1 MQHFQGFTLVEL
13 VVAILLVAILA
24 IAIYPRFSES
34 PLTLDAQ
41 AQRLAGDIR
50 YAQSL
55 SMTRGQRYCV
65 FLVQASA
72 SYQLRTSGCSSA
84 VSHPASGS
92 TSTVLQ
98 GVSFTA
104 AGLSTSYIEFDTKGQ
119 PTTISPVTSTAV
131 ITLSADANTRR
142 VNVSGVTGRV
152 IVQ

>member
-1 MQHFQGFTLVEL
+1 MRGPDGFSLVEL
-13 VVAILLVAILA
+13 VVAISLVAILA
-24 IAIYPRFSES
+24 IAVYPRFSES

-65 FLVQASA
+65 YLVQASA
-72 SYQLRTSGCSSA
+72 SYELRTSSCSSA
-84 VSHPASGS
+84 VSHPASGAS
-92 TSTVLQ
+92 STVMER
-98 GVSFTA
+98 VSFTA
-104 AGLSTSYIEFDTKGQ
+104 AGLSTSYIEFDTKGR
-119 PTTISPVTSTAV
+119 PTTISPVTGTAV
-131 ITLSADANTRR
+131 ITLSADANTRS